1 MSAYNETLHFV
12 CNICGQQNEFR
23 GTMERET
30 RSCAQCG
37 SSVRLRALIHLLSR
51 EIFGAALTLP
61 QFPVM
66 KRIRILGMSDSQD
79 YAERLAE
86 KFDYTN
92 TFFHKEPKLDITQ
105 LDDNDFGRFDV
116 VLSSEVLEHAVAP
129 VEDAFLNIQRL
140 LKPRGV
146 LIMTVPYSLDP
157 DTTEHFAD
165 LKSYSVVALGDRMI
179 LVNRTAGGEVQIFED
194 LVFHGGDGSTLEMR
208 RFSETGLRK
217 VLRDAGFEHVEFAAQ
232 TYPEFGIVH
241 PHPWSLPLVAGK
253 QRFAPPPDAIG
264 ELAEHIHE
272 QQRNRERLAKEL
284 DERDAA
290 LVMRGREIEDGQL
303 QLAALQSLWDGAQAD
318 LAARTEWAQDL
329 ERQLQERTA
338 WATELQAEA
347 RKNLEQMLA
356 LQAEFGVRTD
366 WAMKLDAEIEE
377 KNRRIV
383 TLSSE
388 LDLARG
394 ELNRLQSS
402 RWFRLRNLL
411 R

>member
-1 MSAYNETLHFV
+1 
-12 CNICGQQNEFR
+12 
-23 GTMERET
+23 MERET
-30 RSCAQCG
+30 QSCAQCG

-51 EIFGAALTLP
+51 ELFGAALILP

-79 YAERLAE
+79 YAEQLVE

-116 VLSSEVLEHAVAP
+116 VLSSEVLEHAAPP

-140 LKPRGV
+140 LKPRGM

-165 LKSYSVVALGDRMI
+165 LKSYSVVTLGDRMI
-179 LVNRTAGGEVQIFED
+179 LVNRTAGGELQIFED

-217 VLRDAGFEHVEFAAQ
+217 VLRDAGFDHVEFAPQ
-232 TYPEFGIVH
+232 TYPEFGILH

-264 ELAEHIHE
+264 ELVEHIHE
-272 QQRNRERLAKEL
+272 QQRNCERMAKEL
-284 DERDAA
+284 DQRDAT
-290 LVMRGREIEDGQL
+290 LVLRGQEINESKQ
-303 QLAALQSLWDGAQAD
+303 QLATLQSLWDEALAD
-318 LAARTEWAQDL
+318 LVARTEWAQDL
-329 ERQLQERTA
+329 ERQLQQRTA
-338 WATELQAEA
+338 WATQLQADA
-347 RKNLEQMLA
+347 LKSHEQMRT
-356 LQAEFGVRTD
+356 LQAEFGERTD

-377 KNRRIV
+377 KNRRVV

-394 ELNRLQSS
+394 DLNRLQSS
-402 RWFRLRNLL
+402 RWFRLRKLL